1 MTAQLKTAL
10 SGEKGRRVAF
20 DAIRDA
26 ITRGDL
32 VPAQRLVEQELAE
45 QYAVTRG
52 SVRAALFDLSAE
64 GLVERVPNRGSR
76 VRVVTIEEAVAI
88 TEVRMMLEGLC
99 AAKAAERATAEEAE
113 ELCELG
119 AQMRTAV
126 ERGDPARYS
135 QLNTELHSRVRELGH
150 QPVAVDVLER
160 LNGQLVRHRFRL
172 SQRDG
177 RPRQS
182 LGEHLEI
189 IEAIASHDPERARRA
204 VHAHLYSVIEA
215 LRATPEGTS

>member
-1 MTAQLKTAL
+1 VTAPTQTPL
-10 SGEKGRRVAF
+10 SGEKGKQVAY
-20 DAIRDA
+20 DAIRGA

-32 VPAQRLVEQELAE
+32 VPAQRLVELELAE

-52 SVRAALFDLSAE
+52 SVRAALFDLSAD

-76 VRVVTIEEAVAI
+76 VRVVPIEEAVAI

-99 AAKAAERATAEEAE
+99 AAKAAERATAEEAA

-119 AQMRTAV
+119 VQMRSAV
-126 ERGDPARYS
+126 ERGDPIRYS

-150 QPVAVDVLER
+150 QPVAVDVLNR
-160 LNGQLVRHRFRL
+160 LNAQLVRHRFRL

-189 IEAIASHDPERARRA
+189 IEAIASHDPERATRA
-204 VHAHLYSVIEA
+204 VHAHLHSVIEA
-215 LRATPEGTS
+215 LRATPEATP

>member
-1 MTAQLKTAL
+1 MTVARTAL
-10 SGEKGRRVAF
+10 SGEKGRRVAY
-20 DAIRDA
+20 DGIRAA

-32 VPAQRLVEQELAE
+32 VPAQRLVEQELADV
-45 QYAVTRG
+45 YAVTRG
-52 SVRAALFDLSAE
+52 SIRSALFDLSAE

-76 VRVVTIEEAVAI
+76 VRVVTVEEAVAI

-99 AAKAAERATAEEAE
+99 AAKAAERATTEEAE
-113 ELCELG
+113 QLCELG

-126 ERGDPARYS
+126 ERGDPVRYS

-150 QPVAVDVLER
+150 QPVAVGVLER
-160 LNGQLVRHRFRL
+160 LNAQLVRHRFRL

-189 IEAIASHDPERARRA
+189 IDAIASHDPERASRA
-204 VHAHLYSVIEA
+204 VHTHLKSVIEA

>member
-1 MTAQLKTAL
+1 MTAPKTAL
-10 SGEKGRRVAF
+10 SGEKGKQVAY
-20 DAIRDA
+20 DAIRGA

-32 VPAQRLVEQELAE
+32 VPAQRLVELELAE

-52 SVRAALFDLSAE
+52 SVRAALFDLSAD

-76 VRVVTIEEAVAI
+76 VRVVPIEEAVAI

-99 AAKAAERATAEEAE
+99 AAKAAERATAEEAA

-119 AQMRTAV
+119 VQMRSAV
-126 ERGDPARYS
+126 ERGDPIRYS

-150 QPVAVDVLER
+150 QPVAVDVLNR
-160 LNGQLVRHRFRL
+160 LNAQLVRHRFRL

-189 IEAIASHDPERARRA
+189 IEAIASHDPERATRA
-204 VHAHLYSVIEA
+204 VHAHLESVIEA
-215 LRATPEGTS
+215 LRATPEATP

>member
-1 MTAQLKTAL
+1 MTAHAKTAL
-10 SGEKGRRVAF
+10 SGEKGRRVAYEG
-20 DAIRDA
+20 IRKA
-26 ITRGDL
+26 ITLGDL

-52 SVRAALFDLSAE
+52 SIRSALFDLSAE

-99 AAKAAERATAEEAE
+99 AAKAATRATAEEAA

-126 ERGDPARYS
+126 ERGDPVRYS

-150 QPVAVDVLER
+150 QPVAVEVLER
-160 LNGQLVRHRFRL
+160 LNAQLVRHRFRL

-189 IEAIASHDPERARRA
+189 IEAIASHDPERASRA
-204 VHAHLYSVIEA
+204 VHAHLSSVIEA
-215 LRATPEGTS
+215 MRATPEAAS

>member
-1 MTAQLKTAL
+1 MTAPTMTAL
-10 SGEKGRRVAF
+10 SGEKGRRVAY
-20 DAIRDA
+20 DGIRAAIR
-26 ITRGDL
+26 RGDL

-52 SVRAALFDLSAE
+52 SIRAALFDLSAE

-76 VRVVTIEEAVAI
+76 VRVISIEEAVAI

-99 AAKAAERATAEEAE
+99 AAKAAVRATAEEASQ
-113 ELCELG
+113 LRRLG
-119 AQMRTAV
+119 VEMQSAV

-135 QLNTELHSRVRELGH
+135 QLNIQLHSRVRELGH
-150 QPVAVDVLER
+150 QPVADDLLER

-182 LGEHLEI
+182 VGEHLEI
-189 IEAIASHDPERARRA
+189 IDAIASHDPERATRA
-204 VHAHLYSVIEA
+204 VHAHLSSVIDA
-215 LRATPEGTS
+215 LRATPEGTP

>member
-1 MTAQLKTAL
+1 MTAPTLSAL
-10 SGEKGRRVAF
+10 SGEKGRLVAYA
-20 DAIRDA
+20 AIREA

-45 QYAVTRG
+45 QHGVTRG

-64 GLVERVPNRGSR
+64 GLVERVPHRGSR
-76 VRVVTIEEAVAI
+76 VRVVSVEEAVAI

-99 AAKAAERATAEEAE
+99 AAKAAERATPEEAE

-119 AQMRTAV
+119 AQMRSAV
-126 ERGDPARYS
+126 ERGDPIRYS
-135 QLNTELHSRVRELGH
+135 QLNTQLHSRVRELGH
-150 QPVAVDVLER
+150 QPVAVEVLER
-160 LNGQLVRHRFRL
+160 LNAQLIRHRFRL

-189 IEAIASHDPERARRA
+189 IEAIASHDPERASRA
-204 VHAHLYSVIEA
+204 VHAHLASVIEA
-215 LRATPEGTS
+215 LKATSQELS

>member
-1 MTAQLKTAL
+1 MTAL
-10 SGEKGRRVAF
+10 SGEKGRRVAY
-20 DAIRDA
+20 DGIRAA

-52 SVRAALFDLSAE
+52 SVRAALFDLSAD

-76 VRVVTIEEAVAI
+76 VRVITVEEAVAI

-99 AAKAAERATAEEAE
+99 AAKAAVRATAEEAAG
-113 ELCELG
+113 LCELG
-119 AQMRTAV
+119 AQMRSAV
-126 ERGDPARYS
+126 ERGDPVRYS
-135 QLNTELHSRVRELGH
+135 QLNMQLHSTIRQLGH

-189 IEAIASHDPERARRA
+189 IEAIASHDPERATKA
-204 VHAHLYSVIEA
+204 VHAHLASVIDA
-215 LRATPEGTS
+215 LRATPEGGS

>member
-1 MTAQLKTAL
+1 MTAEVTAL
-10 SGEKGRRVAF
+10 SGEKGRRVAY
-20 DAIRDA
+20 DAVRAA

-32 VPAQRLVEQELAE
+32 VPAQRLVEQELAG
-45 QYAVTRG
+45 QYGVTRG

-64 GLVERVPNRGSR
+64 GLVERVPHRGSR
-76 VRVVTIEEAVAI
+76 VRVVSVEEAVAI

-99 AAKAAERATAEEAE
+99 AAKAAERATAAEAQ

-119 AQMRTAV
+119 AQMRAAV
-126 ERGDPARYS
+126 ERGDPVRYS
-135 QLNTELHSRVRELGH
+135 QLNTQLHSRVRELGH
-150 QPVAVDVLER
+150 QPVAVEVLER
-160 LNGQLVRHRFRL
+160 LNAQLIRHRFRL

-189 IEAIASHDPERARRA
+189 IEAIASHDPERASRA
-204 VHAHLYSVIEA
+204 VHAHLESVIEA
-215 LRATPEGTS
+215 LRTTPEVAP